1 MNVDNSLLYWCNTGG
16 PNICGEPE
24 WDVWLCVWICIC
36 VCLWASATKCNTLS
50 EIHTLLIV
58 CTALC
63 LHCLGLSHSGSPHNV
78 LHSNSYLH
86 LSNTQGIYIFIH
98 SIGNVFVY
106 CYTCSSIR
114 TVFVYLTLVLCPIM
128 EDNTIMHSMV
138 SSWPL
143 VWVVDIS
150 K

>member
-1 MNVDNSLLYWCNTGG
+1 MWTIHCCTGVTLEAQIYVESLSEMY
-16 PNICGEPE
+16 
-24 WDVWLCVWICIC
+24 DCVYGYG
-36 VCLWASATKCNTLS
+36 VCLWASAMKCNTLS

-143 VWVVDIS
+143 V
-150 K
+150 